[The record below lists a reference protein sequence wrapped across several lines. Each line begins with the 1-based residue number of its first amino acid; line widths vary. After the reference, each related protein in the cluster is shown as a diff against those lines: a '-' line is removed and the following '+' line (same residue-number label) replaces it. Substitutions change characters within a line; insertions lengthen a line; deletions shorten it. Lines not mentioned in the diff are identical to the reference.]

1 MKTKFSRT
9 AGLFYID
16 NQYHIVVKILFMD
29 IKTLETYQWKKT
41 LKNLIIPAES
51 MRNL

>member
-1 MKTKFSRT
+1 M

-16 NQYHIVVKILFMD
+16 NQYHIVVKILL
-29 IKTLETYQWKKT
+29 INIITLETYQWKRT